1 MAEKSVSETPVD
13 RPIRIFLLII
23 GNVVLLGVM
32 NMLVKLTSES
42 LPMPQIMFFRSF
54 IALGPVLFLIWHNG
68 GAALLRTQRHSGHF
82 VRSFVGFSAMCCFFW
97 SFALLPL
104 ANATSIHFAGPL
116 ITTALSVL
124 LLDEKVGPHR
134 WAAILIGLAAVL
146 FILQP
151 AAGHGNMLGSLVAM
165 NAAILGA
172 FAIIAVR
179 RLGTTEHA
187 LTIVFYFMLYSSLF
201 SFIWMLFVWEK
212 PTWQAACLLFTIGT
226 LGGFGQVCLTL
237 AYAKAPAAFVSSFS
251 YLSIVVAAALDFIVW
266 HHVPGWPI
274 WLGSSI
280 VISSGLYIVWHE
292 ARKHYR
298 PTTVNNPDVIIATEP
313 TEKDREEGTP

>member
-1 MAEKSVSETPVD
+1 MAEKSISETPVD

-23 GNVVLLGVM
+23 GSIVLLGMM
-32 NMLVKLTSES
+32 NVLVKLASES

-68 GAALLRTQRHSGHF
+68 GMALLRTQRNSGHF

-151 AAGHGNMLGSLVAM
+151 AVGHGNMPGSLLAM

-172 FAIIAVR
+172 FALIAVR
-179 RLGTTEHA
+179 KLGTTEHA
-187 LTIVFYFMLYSSLF
+187 LTIAFYFMLYCSLF
-201 SFIWMLFVWEK
+201 SFVWMLFVWET
-212 PTWQAACLLFTIGT
+212 PTWQFSLLLLCIGL
-226 LGGFGQVCLTL
+226 LGGLGQVCMTH
-237 AYAKAPAAFVSSFS
+237 AYAKAPTSYVTSFS
-251 YLSIVVAAALDFIVW
+251 YLSIIIAALMDFIVW

-298 PTTVNNPDVIIATEP
+298 PTTVNNPDVIIAAAP
-313 TEKDREEGTP
+313 TEKDRKEETP